1 MDEKLLHSLYKKAVG
16 YTVNEK
22 TMEYSP
28 EGDMVKKKVTSKH
41 YPPDITALKAYLEL
55 VSKGEDYEAMSD
67 EELESEKQRLLKQLE
82 ETKNG
87 TDKTESEREMRHGAV
102 SQ

>member
-28 EGDMVKKKVTSKH
+28 DGEVVKKKVTSKH
-41 YPPDITALKAYLEL
+41 FPPDISALKAYLEL
-55 VSKGEDYEAMSD
+55 ISSEEDYESMTD
-67 EELESEKQRLLKQLE
+67 EELEREKERLLKKLE
-82 ETKNG
+82 ETENG
-87 TDKTESEREMRHGAV
+87 TDQT
-102 SQ
+102 